1 MAHERWRHHLDY
13 VIVLLG
19 FAVGSGTF
27 IKFPYLCMRNG
38 GGAFLIP
45 FVLFTIVGTIPCVF
59 LEMVIGQYSQ
69 SGPVNV
75 WNLCPPFK
83 GIGVGTVIIMF
94 LYTTSY
100 SVIFAWFAYYFYN
113 SFSSSLPW
121 GHCGNTWNTE
131 TCISHTIDDNR
142 TLTNVSDMLT
152 NSTVGTYGTGP
163 INVTS
168 VAGMTA
174 TEEFWRLQVLQ
185 VTSGLETIGD
195 LRWTMAACLLITY
208 VILFL
213 CVFKGIRV
221 SGKLVYVTV
230 AVPYVLMLVFLVRGC
245 LLPGSAD
252 GIYYYIYPRFEK
264 LLEPKI
270 WIEACSFALYS
281 LGIGFGCVI
290 TLSGHS
296 RFSNNCFKDAIQVTL
311 IDMISTIIFGFAFFA
326 VIGHVAYKR
335 GLSVEDFESSGFNL
349 IFIVFPQI
357 LTYLPLPQVWAVFT
371 FLMLMTLEIDSL
383 VPAFE
388 IVVAAVRDQFPVQA
402 ERRWLVTGAIAVGNF
417 LFALLYITQGGIY
430 VLTLV
435 DWFTYFPS
443 VAIFVILECLVVG
456 WCYGARRLQEDIN
469 SMWGKSVPRVMIIS
483 IKYICPL
490 LLLIIFCHSLYSYRP
505 PKYGDYDY
513 PPWATVVGWMVSLCS
528 LVPLPIVFGVTVFRS
543 SGNTLKMKL
552 KHALV
557 PDPSWIR
564 RTSSD
569 STTDEVLQPMALEQE
584 RYLPSER
591 TSSV

>member
-1 MAHERWRHHLDY
+1 MVHERWRHHLDY

-27 IKFPYLCMRNG
+27 VKFPYLCMRNG

-45 FVLFTIVGTIPCVF
+45 FIMFTIIGTIPCVF

-94 LYTTSY
+94 LYTASY
-100 SVIFAWFAYYFYN
+100 SVMFAWFAYYFYN
-113 SFSSSLPW
+113 SFTPSLPW

-131 TCISHTIDDNR
+131 TCISHTSHDNG
-142 TLTNVSDMLT
+142 TLAKDREMLT
-152 NSTVGTYGTGP
+152 NSTPVMYDAVPTN
-163 INVTS
+163 ITS

-185 VTSGLETIGD
+185 VTDGLETIGG
-195 LRWTMAACLLITY
+195 LRWPIVICLLITY
-208 VILFL
+208 IMLFL

-230 AVPYVLMLVFLVRGC
+230 AVPYMLMLVFLVRGC
-245 LLPGSAD
+245 LLPGSAE

-296 RFSNNCFKDAIQVTL
+296 RFNNNCFKDAILVTL
-311 IDMISTIIFGFAFFA
+311 IDMISTILFGFAFFA

-335 GLSVEDFESSGFNL
+335 GMSVADFESSGFNL

-357 LTYLPLPQVWAVFT
+357 LTYLPLPQLWAVFT

-388 IVVAAVRDQFPVQA
+388 IVVAAVGDQFRGLA
-402 ERRWLVTGAIAVGNF
+402 ERRWHVTAAIVVVNF
-417 LFALLYITQGGIY
+417 LYSLLYITQGGIY

-443 VAIFVILECLVVG
+443 IAIFVITECLVVG
-456 WCYGARRLQEDIN
+456 WCYGTERLQEDIN

-483 IKYICPL
+483 IKFICPL
-490 LLLIIFCHSLYSYRP
+490 LLLVIFIYSLYSYRP
-505 PKYGDYDY
+505 PRYGDYDY
-513 PPWATVVGWMVSLCS
+513 PPWATVIGWLVSVGS
-528 LVPLPIVFGVTVFRS
+528 LVPLPIVFSLTVFRS
-543 SGNTLKMKL
+543 SGRTLKMKL
-552 KHALV
+552 KRALA
-557 PDPSWIR
+557 PNTSWIQ

-569 STTDEVLQPMALEQE
+569 CTTDEALQAMAFEHE
-584 RYLPSER
+584 TNLPSAP
-591 TSSV
+591 TLNA